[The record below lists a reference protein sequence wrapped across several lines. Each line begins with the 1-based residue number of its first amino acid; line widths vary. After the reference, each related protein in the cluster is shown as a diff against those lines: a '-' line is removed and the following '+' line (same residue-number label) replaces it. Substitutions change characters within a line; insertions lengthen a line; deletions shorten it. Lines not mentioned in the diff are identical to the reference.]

1 MVQLT
6 SITGGGGAVHQ
17 SPAGLQTVADCL
29 AAFARGR
36 VGALYDLGI
45 AYSTGSHGLAC
56 DLIEAHRW
64 FNIAAAKGHGEAALC
79 RADVA
84 DEMTAAEI
92 AEAQRR
98 ARQWLAGAGAGRRAA

>member
-6 SITGGGGAVHQ
+6 SINGGGGTVLQ
-17 SPAGLQTVADCL
+17 SAEGRATVDECL
-29 AAFARGR
+29 AAFQRGR
-36 VGALYDLGI
+36 IAALYDLGI
-45 AYSTGSHGLAC
+45 AYSTGSHGLAR